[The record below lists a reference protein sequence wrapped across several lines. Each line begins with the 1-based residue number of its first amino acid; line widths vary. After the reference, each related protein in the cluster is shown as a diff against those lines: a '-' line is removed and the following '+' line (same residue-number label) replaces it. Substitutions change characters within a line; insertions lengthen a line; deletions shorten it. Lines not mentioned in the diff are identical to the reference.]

1 MTKNK
6 KLNVCTVTVYLFFLV
21 LAIVLFPNDDPLAW
35 ILIFENGLIGI
46 LLPFILSVINAT
58 VKGLKASVIILPL
71 AFGSGSLICSFSTW
85 TIMAFKQSGVVK
97 DLLNVKWDY
106 FLLGFVSG
114 LVGLAIGLAILG
126 LKKLIK
132 NNKAKKIESA
142 EN

>member
-1 MTKNK
+1 MI
-6 KLNVCTVTVYLFFLV
+6 LSI
-21 LAIVLFPNDDPLAW
+21 ALFPNDDPLAW

-46 LLPFILSVINAT
+46 LLPFIFSVINAT

-114 LVGLAIGLAILG
+114 LVGLAIGLAIWG
-126 LKKLIK
+126 LKKLIRRGK
-132 NNKAKKIESA
+132 
-142 EN
+142 